1 MTPEFVMS
9 PVFWLI
15 VWAIAY
21 MIGNEMDKGKSEE

>member
-15 VWAIAY
+15 VLAAAY